1 MDIDLLAKMV
11 KEIILDNDTV
21 TLPGIGSFAAE
32 LIPSSFTDRGY
43 VITPPYRRLT
53 FTEREGTDSLLT
65 DFYAAGNSMD
75 KVSAA
80 KILNDF
86 LSEMKE
92 LLKVRKTILLP
103 GLGKLRATRENIF
116 FFVPDEDLDIYPA
129 GFGLGPVS
137 LKSHADEDGAAPSSV
152 AYLNVPEA
160 TSAAAAEEV
169 PKKEEQEQEQEQP
182 VEIEVVA
189 GTPEESDAAAETD
202 VAAETIAVAE
212 TADMA
217 ETNAAAAETAA
228 AVETDTA
235 AVAETADLPA
245 ENAAAA
251 PAEEHKAVRGGGRTA
266 LKVIFIVAASLL
278 VLAISY
284 LVFANLAPDA
294 LDRLLYTDEEL
305 EIIERAGW

>member
-160 TSAAAAEEV
+160 ASAAAAEEV
-169 PKKEEQEQEQEQP
+169 PEEEEQP
-182 VEIEVVA
+182 
-189 GTPEESDAAAETD
+189 AETD

-217 ETNAAAAETAA
+217 ETNTAAAETAA
-228 AVETDTA
+228 AVETDA
-235 AVAETADLPA
+235 AAAAETADVPA
-245 ENAAAA
+245 ENAA

>member
-32 LIPSSFTDRGY
+32 LIPSSFTDKGY

-169 PKKEEQEQEQEQP
+169 PEEEEQP
-182 VEIEVVA
+182 
-189 GTPEESDAAAETD
+189 AETD

-228 AVETDTA
+228 AVETDA
-235 AVAETADLPA
+235 AAAAETADVPA
-245 ENAAAA
+245 ENAA

-294 LDRLLYTDEEL
+294 LDRLLYTYEEL
-305 EIIERAGW
+305 EIIEKAGW

>member
-160 TSAAAAEEV
+160 ASAAAAEEV
-169 PKKEEQEQEQEQP
+169 PEEEEQP
-182 VEIEVVA
+182 
-189 GTPEESDAAAETD
+189 AETD

-228 AVETDTA
+228 AVETDA
-235 AVAETADLPA
+235 AAAAETADVPA
-245 ENAAAA
+245 ENAA

>member
-75 KVSAA
+75 KMSAA

-160 TSAAAAEEV
+160 ASAVAAEEV
-169 PKKEEQEQEQEQP
+169 PKEEGQEQEQP
-182 VEIEVVA
+182 AETEVVA
-189 GTPEESDAAAETD
+189 VAGMSEESDAAAETD

-228 AVETDTA
+228 AVETDA
-235 AVAETADLPA
+235 AAAAETADVPA

>member
-160 TSAAAAEEV
+160 ASAAAAEEV
-169 PKKEEQEQEQEQP
+169 PEEEEQP
-182 VEIEVVA
+182 
-189 GTPEESDAAAETD
+189 AETD

-228 AVETDTA
+228 AVETDA
-235 AVAETADLPA
+235 AAAAETADVPA

>member
-75 KVSAA
+75 KMSAA

-160 TSAAAAEEV
+160 ASAAAAEEV
-169 PKKEEQEQEQEQP
+169 PEEEEQP
-182 VEIEVVA
+182 
-189 GTPEESDAAAETD
+189 AETD

-228 AVETDTA
+228 AVETDA
-235 AVAETADLPA
+235 AAAAETADVPA

>member
-160 TSAAAAEEV
+160 ASAAATEEV
-169 PKKEEQEQEQEQP
+169 PEEGEQ
-182 VEIEVVA
+182 
-189 GTPEESDAAAETD
+189 SAETD

-228 AVETDTA
+228 AVETDAA
-235 AVAETADLPA
+235 AVAETADVPA